1 MAGNWGGARRGP
13 TAHVNHL
20 GNPLWEYRV
29 EHRMTQRQLADA
41 MYMGQ
46 QSISDMERGK
56 TKLSE
61 YVKDWLKAR
70 GYEA

>member
-1 MAGNWGGARRGP
+1 MSNWGGARRGP
-13 TAHVNHL
+13 TAHVNHV

-29 EHRMTQRQLADA
+29 EHRLTQRQLADA

-46 QSISDMERGK
+46 QSISDMERGR
-56 TKLSE
+56 TKLNA